1 MSLFELRDVSH
12 FYRGVTRAA
21 LAGVTLDVER
31 GSLLALLG
39 PNGSGKSTL
48 LRVMLGELEA
58 SSGSV
63 MYAGRPSNERSRREV
78 ASEIAFVPQAESMAF
93 PMTVRK
99 LVELSLIHI

>member
-39 PNGSGKSTL
+39 PNGSGKTTL
-48 LRVMLGELEA
+48 LRTIVGA
-58 SSGSV
+58 H
-63 MYAGRPSNERSRREV
+63 
-78 ASEIAFVPQAESMAF
+78 VPARGIVQ
-93 PMTVRK
+93 VG
-99 LVELSLIHI
+99 